1 MSHTLIPKYI
11 PALYIDIMK
20 LFFLSSSILLST
32 SVPGVTTRITP
43 LFTIP
48 FASFGSSNCSQIAT
62 LYPFAINLEIYIS
75 AAWCGTPAI
84 GALSSCP
91 QSFPV
96 SVISN
101 SLAAIIASSKNIS

>member
-1 MSHTLIPKYI
+1 M
-11 PALYIDIMK
+11 
-20 LFFLSSSILLST
+20 LLSII
-32 SVPGVTTRITP
+32 VPGVTTFITP

-48 FASFGSSNCSQIAT
+48 FAVFGSSNCSHIAT

-96 SVISN
+96 NVISS
-101 SLAAIIASSKNIS
+101 SLAAIMASSKNIS